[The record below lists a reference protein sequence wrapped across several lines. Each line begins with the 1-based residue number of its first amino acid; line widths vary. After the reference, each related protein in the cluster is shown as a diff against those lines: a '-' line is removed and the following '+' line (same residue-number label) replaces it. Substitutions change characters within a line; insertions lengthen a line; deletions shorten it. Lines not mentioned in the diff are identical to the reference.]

1 MVDREVYKHLL
12 CIDPKNIHIN
22 EDMKD
27 TRPQWIFIKSK
38 GTISD
43 QMWCNVKKFRGRH
56 VALLETGELV
66 YYRDCKDVQGSVP
79 WYFGAGDCT
88 IGKGVYHHSERF

>member
-12 CIDPKNIHIN
+12 CIDPKNMYVN
-22 EDMKD
+22 DAMKAN
-27 TRPQWIFIKSK
+27 RLQWIFIKST
-38 GTISD
+38 GTILD
-43 QMWCNVKKFRGRH
+43 QMWRREQFKGIH

-79 WYFGAGDCT
+79 RYFGAGDCT
-88 IGKGVYHHSERF
+88 IGKGVYHHSERL

>member
-1 MVDREVYKHLL
+1 MIDRAIYKHLL
-12 CIDPKNIHIN
+12 CIDPKNMYVN
-22 EDMKD
+22 DAMKD
-27 TRPQWIFIKSK
+27 NRLQWIFIKSP

-43 QMWCNVKKFRGRH
+43 QTWTHVKKFRGRH

-79 WYFGAGDCT
+79 RYFGAGDCT

>member
-12 CIDPKNIHIN
+12 CIDPKNMYVN
-22 EDMKD
+22 DAMKD
-27 TRPQWIFIKSK
+27 DRLQWIFIKST
-38 GTISD
+38 GTILD
-43 QMWCNVKKFRGRH
+43 QMWRREKFKGIH

-66 YYRDCKDVQGSVP
+66 YYRDSGNDRGTIP
-79 WYFGAGDCT
+79 RYFGAGDCT